1 MKNTSDHILIA
12 HGGGGRLSRDLI
24 EQEIVARLYKG
35 HGELPDAASLHMQ
48 GQDLVFTTD
57 SFVVSPAF
65 FPGGNIGELA
75 VYGTVNDIAVSG
87 AVPKHLSLALI
98 LEEGFSIAELRV
110 ILDSARKAADRCGV
124 TIVTGD
130 TKVVASGQCDGI
142 YINTAGIGEKIPH
155 FDLSPSRIKEG
166 DAVIVSGTIGEHGLA
181 VMCARNGI
189 AIEHGPMSDSA
200 PVHVLVNAVTDLA
213 GEIRFMRDPTRGG
226 LSAVLNEIIENSS
239 SGILLNEANLPL
251 SPEAHSA
258 AEMLGLD
265 PLHVA
270 SEGRVVAICSSS
282 ACPALLERWHKVDE
296 GKGAAQIGTVTASRP
311 GSVIIE
317 TATGGRRLVD
327 LPKGELLPRI
337 C

>member
-1 MKNTSDHILIA
+1 MRNTGDHILIA
-12 HGGGGRLSRDLI
+12 HGGGGRMSRDLI
-24 EQEIVARLYKG
+24 EQEIVSRLYRD
-35 HGELPDAASLHMQ
+35 HGDLPDAASLHMQ
-48 GQDLVFTTD
+48 VQDLVFTTD

-87 AVPKHLSLALI
+87 ALPKYLSMALI
-98 LEEGFSIAELRV
+98 LEEGFSMADLRT
-110 ILDSARKAADRCGV
+110 ILDSARKAADRCAV
-124 TIVTGD
+124 RFVTGD

-142 YINTAGIGEKIPH
+142 YINTAGIGEKIPG
-155 FDLSPSRIKEG
+155 FKLSPSRVVKG
-166 DAVIVSGTIGEHGLA
+166 DSVIVSGTIGEHGLA

-189 AIEHGPMSDSA
+189 VIEHGPLSDSA
-200 PVHVLVNAVTDLA
+200 PVHRLVNAAADLA
-213 GEIRFMRDPTRGG
+213 GDIRFMRDPTRGG
-226 LSAVLNEIIENSS
+226 LSAVLNEIIEHSS
-239 SGILLNEANLPL
+239 SGILLKEADLPL

-270 SEGRVVAICSSS
+270 SEGRIVAICSAGAS
-282 ACPALLERWHKVDE
+282 PALLERWQKIDE
-296 GKGAAQIGTVTASRP
+296 GKGAAQIGTVTDSRP
-311 GSVIIE
+311 GSVVIE
-317 TATGGRRLVD
+317 TATGGLRLVD